1 MPQCHFEYTDNIGDA
16 PNWQELYRDIHAVLI
31 ATGEWHS
38 VEIKSKAVEL
48 TNYCVG
54 NGGPNQAFVLLTI
67 QILAG
72 RSDSLKKSI
81 SESCLKILV
90 SHFPRMLEELQ
101 ATITVQVVDINA
113 PSFSRR
119 INYEI

>member
-16 PNWQELYRDIHAVLI
+16 PNWQDLYREIHAVLI

-38 VEIKSKAVEL
+38 AEIKSKAVKL

-54 NGGPNQAFVLLTI
+54 NGSPDQAFVLLTI

-90 SHFPRMLEELQ
+90 SHFPRMLDELQ
-101 ATITVQVVDINA
+101 ATITVQIVDINA

>member
-16 PNWQELYRDIHAVLI
+16 PNWQDLYREIHAVLI

-38 VEIKSKAVEL
+38 AEIKSKAVKL

-54 NGGPNQAFVLLTI
+54 NGNPDQAFVLLTV

-90 SHFPRMLEELQ
+90 SHFPRMLDELQ
-101 ATITVQVVDINA
+101 ATITVQIVDING

>member
-16 PNWQELYRDIHAVLI
+16 PNWQDLYREIHAVLI

-38 VEIKSKAVEL
+38 AEIKSKAVKL

-54 NGGPNQAFVLLTI
+54 NGSPDQAFVLLTI

-90 SHFPRMLEELQ
+90 SHFPRMLDELQ
-101 ATITVQVVDINA
+101 ATITVQIVDING

>member
-1 MPQCHFEYTDNIGDA
+1 MPHCHFEYTDNIDDE
-16 PNWQELYRDIHAVLI
+16 PDWQDLFREIHAVLI

-38 VEIKSKAVEL
+38 AEIKSRAVKL

-54 NGGPNQAFVLLTI
+54 NGHPDQAFVLLTV

-81 SESCLKILV
+81 SESCLKVLV

-101 ATITVQVVDINA
+101 ATITVQIVDINA
-113 PSFSRR
+113 PSFSLR
-119 INYEI
+119 INFEI

>member
-16 PNWQELYRDIHAVLI
+16 PNWQDLYREIHAVLI

-38 VEIKSKAVEL
+38 AEIKSKAVKL

-54 NGGPNQAFVLLTI
+54 NGNPDQAFVLLTV

-90 SHFPRMLEELQ
+90 SHFPRMLDELQ
-101 ATITVQVVDINA
+101 ATITVQIVDINA

>member
-16 PNWQELYRDIHAVLI
+16 PNWPDLYREIHAVLI

-38 VEIKSKAVEL
+38 AEIKSKAVKL

-54 NGGPNQAFVLLTI
+54 NGHPDQAFVLLTV

-90 SHFPRMLEELQ
+90 SHFPRMLDELQ
-101 ATITVQVVDINA
+101 ATITVQIVDINA